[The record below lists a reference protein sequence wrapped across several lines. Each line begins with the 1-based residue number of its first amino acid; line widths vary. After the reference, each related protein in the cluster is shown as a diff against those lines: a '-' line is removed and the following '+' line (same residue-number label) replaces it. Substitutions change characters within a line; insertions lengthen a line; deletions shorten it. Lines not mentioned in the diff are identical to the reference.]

1 MPTPTLSAA
10 AKAKLDALL
19 HTSVAQPETPA
30 FAFAA
35 ATADEL
41 LYFNSAGERVWGSP
55 DKGQVDDTT
64 LYQLYSMTKLVTAVA
79 ALQLV
84 DEGKLEIDDGA
95 IIEQTLP
102 ELAARPILSY
112 DADGKEVL
120 TARKNPITLRRLLS
134 HTSGLGYTLF
144 DPRYVR
150 WMKDHGKPQTLFMS
164 AGGGL
169 GALEIPLLFEPG
181 TSFVYGVGID
191 WAGVLV
197 ERLSG
202 LSLEEYFQQRI
213 FKPLGIKSL
222 TFHLTQEYID
232 GLQAVT
238 DRNAEGK
245 LHLAPSLREVVPHTM
260 KQFHGGDGLYGT
272 AKDYVRFLQGV
283 LASAKPGGL
292 VSPESYKWLFT
303 NVLPE
308 REGTTVYEGL
318 TGFLSLLPV
327 DKTLLADTGKALGY
341 SLSLQ
346 LNTVESAYGR
356 KAGSASWGGAAKT
369 MYWIDPVTGVIGA
382 VFTQVLNGNPLASTD
397 YVNNVYYNFERELY
411 NVLE

>member
-1 MPTPTLSAA
+1 MQAHTP
-10 AKAKLDALL
+10 
-19 HTSVAQPETPA
+19 V
-30 FAFAA
+30 
-35 ATADEL
+35 
-41 LYFNSAGERVWGSP
+41 
-55 DKGQVDDTT
+55 
-64 LYQLYSMTKLVTAVA
+64 YQLYSMTKLVTAVA

-84 DEGKLEIDDGA
+84 DEGKLQIDDPEV
-95 IIEQTLP
+95 IEQTLP
-102 ELAARPILSY
+102 ELAALPILSY

-150 WMKDHGKPQTLFMS
+150 WMKDHGKAPGQFMS
-164 AGGGL
+164 ADGGL

-191 WAGVLV
+191 WTGVLV

-202 LSLEEYFQQRI
+202 LSLEDYFQQRI
-213 FKPLGIKSL
+213 FKPLGIKSV
-222 TFHLTQEYID
+222 TFNLTQEYID

-238 DRNAEGK
+238 DRDADGK
-245 LHLAPSLREVVPHTM
+245 LHLAGSLRQVVPHKM
-260 KQFHGGDGLYGT
+260 KQYHGGDGLYGT

-327 DKTLLADTGKALGY
+327 DRTLLADTGKALGY

-346 LNTVESAYGR
+346 LNNVDSAYGR

-369 MYWIDPVTGVIGA
+369 LYWIDPASGIIVSCSSRGGKRGRPKLTASRRAPCSPRSWPPTRSRAPTTSTTSTTTLSASCTTCWSRARSDDPWVI
-382 VFTQVLNGNPLASTD
+382 
-397 YVNNVYYNFERELY
+397 
-411 NVLE
+411 